1 MTNSFIYKIAFISLT
16 IILWTA
22 CQQQKVETL
31 SNSNV
36 NSNSA
41 NSEKDEKYYDELRKA
56 EVKKQFKEWNE
67 KQSKDFS
74 LSILE
79 NEEVKNDFVEIRFW
93 SFSSFSTQDSVLVLI
108 RSDNVWTANFIQRN
122 IKIKDLDK
130 ENPPAKFIRK
140 KLNKPK
146 SGWENLWETL
156 VSEQVFILPDGDEVG
171 NSGCTDCQTFRIET
185 KAEGNYRVYDYHA
198 PGYFKE
204 IKEAQQLVKIYD
216 IISDEFRLIDFKPA
230 KYEDSE

>member
-1 MTNSFIYKIAFISLT
+1 MTNSFIYKIVFISLT
-16 IILWTA
+16 IILWTS
-22 CQQQKVETL
+22 CQQQKVGIL

-36 NSNSA
+36 NSNSV
-41 NSEKDEKYYDELRKA
+41 KDEKYYDELRKA

-93 SFSSFSTQDSVLVLI
+93 SFSSFSTKDSVLVLN
-108 RSDNVWTANFIQRN
+108 RSNNIWTANFIQRN
-122 IKIKDLDK
+122 IKIKDLGK

-140 KLNKPK
+140 KLNTPK
-146 SGWENLWETL
+146 SGWESLWQTL
-156 VSEQVFILPDGDEVG
+156 VNNQVLTLPDGDEVG
-171 NSGCTDCQTFRIET
+171 NEVCPDCGTFMIET
-185 KAEGNYRVYDYHA
+185 KFEGNYRFYDYHE